1 MAERKLS
8 KKAALQ
14 KQLKGLVKSIEEE
27 GLIFLI
33 EQANTIIYNQE
44 AIKASEIINSPGV
57 SKSSGTT
64 AKTTKKVLHI
74 ESDADKKNF
83 IIVIGNVRKIVT
95 RDEMRSF
102 VNVINGGDTSNFF
115 NYLIKERR
123 DILADAGIKSSD
135 NEALKELFKLIKS
148 KFKIKKG

>member
-1 MAERKLS
+1 MAEKKLS

-27 GLIFLI
+27 GLLFLI

-44 AIKASEIINSPGV
+44 AIKASEIINSSGV

-64 AKTTKKVLHI
+64 AKTTKKEIHI

-83 IIVIGNVRKIVT
+83 IVVIGNVRKIVT

-102 VNVINGGDTSNFF
+102 VNVINGGDTGNFF